1 MCLVCNF
8 RDEDV
13 NIVIAHQKRA
23 DKQHY
28 GGHYLVDLQR
38 LIRSG
43 RKRIPSRFRAEAEY
57 SDDTDAEC
65 TVDTELG
72 GFTLDN
78 PPDETEDRLKLEDEL
93 REEGDLRSE
102 QDEDGAA
109 YVVLGA
115 SAEFSDLNGSET
127 SIEADNIIEL
137 KDVTDEI
144 EVKAM
149 LMNRCCVRTLIVV

>member
-1 MCLVCNF
+1 MVFNDLFV
-8 RDEDV
+8 
-13 NIVIAHQKRA
+13 A
-23 DKQHY
+23 DGKESRGVSGRRLSARMTQTPSA
-28 GGHYLVDLQR
+28 R
-38 LIRSG
+38 LIR
-43 RKRIPSRFRAEAEY
+43 
-57 SDDTDAEC
+57 
-65 TVDTELG
+65 LG

-78 PPDETEDRLKLEDEL
+78 PPDEPEDRLKLEDEL
-93 REEGDLRSE
+93 REEGDLRPE

-144 EVKAM
+144 EV
-149 LMNRCCVRTLIVV
+149 RQC